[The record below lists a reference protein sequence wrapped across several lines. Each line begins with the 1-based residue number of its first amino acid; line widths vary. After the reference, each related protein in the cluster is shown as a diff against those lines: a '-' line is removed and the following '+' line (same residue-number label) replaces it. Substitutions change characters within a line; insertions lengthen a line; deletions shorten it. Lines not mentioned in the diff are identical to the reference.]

1 MLLEINAVNNSGHSM
16 NKLHL
21 DVHKLQAP
29 KQWKNGKTL
38 MTPGDRYS
46 LSRSWNTEKL
56 IKKNPLNN

>member
-1 MLLEINAVNNSGHSM
+1 M

-38 MTPGDRYS
+38 MTPGYRYS

-56 IKKNPLNN
+56 IKKKNPLNN